1 MQTVQKNAVGL
12 DGKYSL
18 LAILIP
24 EGKILLRKGRSGAA
38 CPPSEVTKALSSED
52 CGVDVDELVSQSS
65 VSTASDKPKFSSEII
80 VRVARR
86 FPFGILS
93 YENTKYA
100 TSSVQ
105 SF

>member
-24 EGKILLRKGRSGAA
+24 EGKTLLRKGRSGAA

-65 VSTASDKPKFSSEII
+65 VSTASDKPECSEII

-93 YENTKYA
+93 YENMKYV